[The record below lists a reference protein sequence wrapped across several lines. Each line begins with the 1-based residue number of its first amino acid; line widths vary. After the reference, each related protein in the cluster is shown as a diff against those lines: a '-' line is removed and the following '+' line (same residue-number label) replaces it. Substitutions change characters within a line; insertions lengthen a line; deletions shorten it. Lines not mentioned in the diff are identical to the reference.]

1 MQTTLRI
8 DDEIYRQAK
17 AEAARE
23 GMTLTKFIEEALR
36 LRLSRVAVY
45 PAEETEPEPGLNPAP
60 GSASAQTNHEDK
72 VDISRAALIKRL
84 QRLFK
89 QADERDRLK
98 KGSAGP
104 FSRRELYDERLDR
117 FR

>member
-8 DDEIYRQAK
+8 DDAIYRQAK

-23 GMTLTKFIEEALR
+23 GITLTKFIEEALR
-36 LRLSRVAVY
+36 LRLGNAPSISALRQMVDRDAGQPVQD
-45 PAEETEPEPGLNPAP
+45 TEGDANR
-60 GSASAQTNHEDK
+60 SALVE
-72 VDISRAALIKRL
+72 RL
-84 QRLFK
+84 QRLFE

-98 KGSAGP
+98 DGSAGP
-104 FSRRELYDERLDR
+104 FSREDLYAERLDR

>member
-8 DDEIYRQAK
+8 DDEIYREAK

-23 GMTLTKFIEEALR
+23 GITLTKFIEEALC
-36 LRLSRVAVY
+36 LRLGRVTAN
-45 PAEETEPEPGLNPAP
+45 PDETSELST
-60 GSASAQTNHEDK
+60 GSDSAKTYQIGEVRGDFNH
-72 VDISRAALIKRL
+72 AALIKRL
-84 QRLFK
+84 ERLFE
-89 QADERDRLK
+89 QADERDSLK

-104 FSRRELYDERLDR
+104 FSRQELYAERLDR

>member
-8 DDEIYRQAK
+8 DDEIYREAK

-23 GMTLTKFIEEALR
+23 GITLTKFIEEALC
-36 LRLSRVAVY
+36 LRLGRMAVNAVEVSELSTDSDSVQNYEVRGDFSRV
-45 PAEETEPEPGLNPAP
+45 
-60 GSASAQTNHEDK
+60 
-72 VDISRAALIKRL
+72 ALIKRL
-84 QRLFK
+84 ERLFE

-98 KGSAGP
+98 EGSAGP
-104 FSRRELYDERLDR
+104 FSRQELYAERLDR